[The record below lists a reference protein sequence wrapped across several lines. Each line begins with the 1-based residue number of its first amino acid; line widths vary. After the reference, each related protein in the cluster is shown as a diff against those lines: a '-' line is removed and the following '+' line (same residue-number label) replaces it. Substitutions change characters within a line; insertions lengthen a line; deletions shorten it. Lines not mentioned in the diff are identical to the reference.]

1 MLIHA
6 QRESVL
12 NRRRVRAG
20 IPLHELAAVRR
31 IHESTASRHLR
42 SGDPGRTAPLEMLIV
57 RAELEP
63 RDADT
68 LAGRRRRLDLLQRE
82 LAAHLGW
89 SYALLRS
96 VEARPQRH
104 PGAAA
109 ELDRE
114 LERLE
119 AAAWRAQAGR
129 SS

>member
-6 QRESVL
+6 QRESIL

-20 IPLHELAAVRR
+20 VPLHELAARLR
-31 IHESTASRHLR
+31 IHESTASRRLR
-42 SGDPGRTAPLEMLIV
+42 SRDSGRTAPLEMLIV

-104 PGAAA
+104 REAAA
-109 ELDRE
+109 QLDRE
-114 LERLE
+114 LERIE
-119 AAAWRAQAGR
+119 AAAWRAQKGQVG
-129 SS
+129 